1 MADDDIPFANGA
13 GPAPRARRKMYASP
27 FGMLQTDSPPI
38 QYGNGTDP
46 APRQQSGVDPAMQPG
61 GINALASSPPPQPI
75 AQPFGMLPTAGFTSQ
90 PPPPPTPPA
99 PAPQPIAAP
108 FGALQ
113 SAPMPPPQFNISGPA
128 GDAASQGPL
137 TWALINALLQSLR
150 RRY

>member
-1 MADDDIPFANGA
+1 MGDDIQYGNGR
-13 GPAPRARRKMYASP
+13 GPAPRRRMYAAP
-27 FGMLQTDSPPI
+27 FGALSNDSPPI
-38 QYGNGTDP
+38 QYGDGQTGP
-46 APRQQSGVDPAMQPG
+46 AQ
-61 GINALASSPPPQPI
+61 GINTLASSPPPQPI
-75 AQPFGMLPTAGFTSQ
+75 AQPFGMLPTAAFTSQ

-113 SAPMPPPQFNISGPA
+113 SAPMPPLQFSPA

-137 TWALINALLQSLR
+137 TWASINALLQSLR